1 MPYLITFKSYLKN
14 IWRQQQKNGCCALPF
29 SLPMKSWTEEEPW
42 RGGQP
47 PMISFCAVNNKFLN
61 FQCENTVK
69 LALSNNQLQLPIVIG
84 SCTFASSF
92 IELVIYFIM
101 KQGLLG
107 DLYSNLPYYVVCSLH
122 QMIKNPLHLQQ

>member
-1 MPYLITFKSYLKN
+1 MPHHLRLHGPAIPRTCRFKCPTLLPLKAISKIFEDSN
-14 IWRQQQKNGCCALPF
+14 KNGCCALPS

-101 KQGLLG
+101 KQGPVG
-107 DLYSNLPYYVVCSLH
+107 WP
-122 QMIKNPLHLQQ
+122 IF